1 MSRVN
6 LRFLK
11 RIHAFCILFLLAGL
25 TAVGAVAAEV
35 ALPDVFSSVRNELK
49 GVSGSYFLPD
59 KSVSWQIIQGLG
71 IPSPTKKLADGN
83 LLVSGCRRH
92 SCDEKAAVIVTPAG
106 KLLMAGLI
114 HFHCHRNAA
123 KKNAKP
129 TGATSCDSDPR
140 LTVFVKQKNNQP
152 EFTRELQ
159 DWAERES
166 SVRTLE
172 TQIIP

>member
-1 MSRVN
+1 MR
-6 LRFLK
+6 
-11 RIHAFCILFLLAGL
+11 ALFLLVGL
-25 TAVGAVAAEV
+25 MFVGVAAAE
-35 ALPDVFSSVRNELK
+35 ASSPDIFPSVRDELK

-59 KSVSWQIIQGLG
+59 KPVSEQIFMGLG

-83 LLVSGCRRH
+83 LLVSGCRPH

-114 HFHCHRNAA
+114 HFHCHRDAV
-123 KKNAKP
+123 KQNAKS
-129 TGATSCDSDPR
+129 TGATSCDRDPR

-172 TQIIP
+172 TQMIP